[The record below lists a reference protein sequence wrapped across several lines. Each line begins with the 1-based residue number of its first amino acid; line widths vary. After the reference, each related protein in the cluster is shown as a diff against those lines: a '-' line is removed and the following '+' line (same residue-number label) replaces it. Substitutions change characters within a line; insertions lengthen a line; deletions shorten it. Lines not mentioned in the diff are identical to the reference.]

1 MAHVPLLM
9 EYIYTIC
16 NSVSSTLA
24 LFAVFVQTNVNY
36 LIENREEIAQQVIVL
51 IDIVNPFKLVAQLR
65 SRKIEKRP
73 VATSCD
79 IRRINN

>member
-1 MAHVPLLM
+1 MVHQYGMEHVPLLM

-36 LIENREEIAQQVIVL
+36 LIENKDEIAQQVFSGTY
-51 IDIVNPFKLVAQLR
+51 DK
-65 SRKIEKRP
+65 
-73 VATSCD
+73 
-79 IRRINN
+79 